1 MPLIRAMC
9 GDLDRDGTLNV
20 LDAQLLLNH
29 VADPDE
35 YPIDEYAGDVT
46 GDGKIDVADVKL
58 LAAHIISPEQYPL
71 SCRQIATP

>member
-1 MPLIRAMC
+1 
-9 GDLDRDGTLNV
+9 
-20 LDAQLLLNH
+20 